1 MRRGGT
7 ILLVE
12 DEADIAS
19 LVRAYLE
26 DDGFQ
31 VIWATRGTDGL
42 QAFEENDI
50 RLAILD
56 LQLPDTDGFDVCRA
70 LRSCSRVPVV
80 MLTARDEEV
89 DRVMGLELGADD
101 YVTKPFSP
109 RELVARVHAVLRRA
123 EPEVEEDVLLA
134 GDIVL
139 DRRSRTAIVDGV
151 DVELTTREFELAW
164 HLAERPGVV
173 VSRERILERVWGL
186 SFPGGTRTVDVHVGQ
201 LRRKLAG
208 RISSGRSGAPA
219 TSWCRDEPA
228 VAAVPRDRLDRG
240 RVARRHRHRRSAPH
254 ASLARGLR
262 RARARAAG
270 GADRSRAARRAEQSA
285 DTALGRFLAT
295 DQQRLAILTP
305 AQAALLLPEAGAE
318 RIRSGLPASG
328 SVDVRGE
335 RFLYAARSTGTE
347 AIVLLRPADRQ
358 AADWWPFVVGLAL
371 AAAVGAALAA
381 VVALLLA
388 RAVARPIAR
397 VSAASGELAAG
408 SSPAPLPVEG
418 PREVARLA
426 GSFNDLSAE
435 LQRSQDAERAFLLSV
450 SHELKTPLTSIR
462 GHAEGVRDGVLEP
475 SASGAVI
482 EREARRL
489 ERLVGDLLDLARLRR
504 RSFSVAAEP
513 LDLGELAE
521 AAHERHEPAARS
533 LGLRLEVLA
542 EPDALAAGD
551 PDRVLQALS
560 NLVENALR
568 TTPSGGSV
576 QILAG
581 PGRLE
586 VVDDGRGISEAD
598 LPQAFERFYLYDRSS
613 DGPRVGTGLGLA
625 IVRELVE
632 AMGGRVDVRSEVGV
646 GSRFSIALPVPN
658 PGPAAARR
666 YLGSAS
672 SL

>member
-1 MRRGGT
+1 MSLRSR
-7 ILLVE
+7 LLVG
-12 DEADIAS
+12 I
-19 LVRAYLE
+19 V
-26 DDGFQ
+26 
-31 VIWATRGTDGL
+31 AT
-42 QAFEENDI
+42 
-50 RLAILD
+50 
-56 LQLPDTDGFDVCRA
+56 
-70 LRSCSRVPVV
+70 
-80 MLTARDEEV
+80 
-89 DRVMGLELGADD
+89 
-101 YVTKPFSP
+101 
-109 RELVARVHAVLRRA
+109 
-123 EPEVEEDVLLA
+123 
-134 GDIVL
+134 
-139 DRRSRTAIVDGV
+139 
-151 DVELTTREFELAW
+151 
-164 HLAERPGVV
+164 VV
-173 VSRERILERVWGL
+173 VSLVVTVTAGALLTRRSLEDSAVRALARQVEL
-186 SFPGGTRTVDVHVGQ
+186 IE
-201 LRRKLAG
+201 AG
-208 RISSGRSGAPA
+208 RRDAP
-219 TSWCRDEPA
+219 
-228 VAAVPRDRLDRG
+228 
-240 RVARRHRHRRSAPH
+240 
-254 ASLARGLR
+254 
-262 RARARAAG
+262 
-270 GADRSRAARRAEQSA
+270 EQSA

-358 AADWWPFVVGLAL
+358 AADWWPFVIGLAL
-371 AAAVGAALAA
+371 AAVVGAVLAA
-381 VVALLLA
+381 AVAWLLS

-408 SSPAPLPVEG
+408 ASPAPLPVEG
-418 PREVARLA
+418 PHEVARLA
-426 GSFNDLSAE
+426 DSFNELSAE

-504 RSFSVAAEP
+504 RSFSVAAEQ

-521 AAHERHEPAARS
+521 AAYERHEPAARS

-542 EPDALAAGD
+542 EPDALAVGD

-586 VVDDGRGISEAD
+586 VVDDGRGISGAD

-632 AMGGRVDVRSEVGV
+632 AMGGRVDVWSEVGV
-646 GSRFSIALPVPN
+646 GSRFSISLPAPT
-658 PGPAAARR
+658 PAAAAARR
-666 YLGSAS
+666 YLGSGS